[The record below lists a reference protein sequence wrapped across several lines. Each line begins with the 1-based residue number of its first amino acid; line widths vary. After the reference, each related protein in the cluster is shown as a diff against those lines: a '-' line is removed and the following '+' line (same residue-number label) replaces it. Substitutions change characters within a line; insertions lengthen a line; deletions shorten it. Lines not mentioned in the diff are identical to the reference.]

1 MKNYVSIENCL
12 NVVPNKFELSLLVS
26 NRAKSILNG
35 APSHLDYSYNA
46 NEKKASYIALE
57 EIEGEKLDIAS
68 LKRDLKDE
76 LLRDNLF
83 IKISGKKDLLKSD
96 LSSNDND
103 DNFDLDELMDSME
116 FDDDIEDSIEDDAE
130 LEVD

>member
-1 MKNYVSIENCL
+1 MQNHVSIEDCL

-35 APSHLDYSYNA
+35 ASTNLNYKYNK

-68 LKRDLKDE
+68 LKTELKDE
-76 LLRDNLF
+76 LLRNNLF
-83 IKISGKKDLLKSD
+83 IKTSNKKDLSKAD
-96 LSSNDND
+96 LSSEDND
-103 DNFDLDELMDSME
+103 DDFDLDELMDSME
-116 FDDDIEDSIEDDAE
+116 FDDDTDDSIDDDIDSE
-130 LEVD
+130 I